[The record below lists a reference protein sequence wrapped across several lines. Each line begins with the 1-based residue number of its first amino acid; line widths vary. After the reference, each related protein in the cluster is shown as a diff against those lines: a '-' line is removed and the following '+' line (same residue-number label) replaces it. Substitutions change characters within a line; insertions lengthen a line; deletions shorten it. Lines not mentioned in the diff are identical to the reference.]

1 MERSASRLNPDLE
14 TCSLHLPEAT
24 GVYLFKDESG
34 KILYIGKAKNLR
46 KRVLSYFRPRNGQSP
61 KTSVMISRAKTI
73 EFILTSTEKEAFIL
87 ESNLVKEHAPRYNI
101 VLRDDKQYPCL
112 RLDVQNPYPRLAIV
126 RKIKK
131 DGALYFGPY
140 SSANSVRSTL
150 KLIERLFPL
159 RKCKGVSLP
168 KRTRP
173 CLNYQLGRC
182 LGPCAN
188 PISPSSYREIVE
200 QVRLFLEGRNQ
211 ELIRKL
217 ERNMLSA
224 SDSLDFEKA
233 AKIRDQIRA
242 LQRVMERQNVV
253 SRKLED
259 QDVIGIVESPG
270 TFVLLILFIRKGY
283 LTGSG
288 DYRIRQKNATPSEV
302 MEAFIKQ
309 YYSRNSFIPKE
320 ILISHPIE
328 DVQSV
333 TEWISDLAG
342 KRVRIH
348 YPVRGEKREL
358 IEMALRNA
366 KELLNRDQRYPEDR
380 LEEMVRDTLKL
391 RRLPRVIQGIDIS
404 NIQGDMAVGA
414 VVSFVEGRPDKKGYR
429 NYKIKAVSGIDD
441 YAMMS
446 ELVRRRLSKKDPP
459 DLILVDGGK
468 GHLHAVRK
476 TMDQMDL
483 PNPPD
488 VVALA
493 KSGENGREEK
503 VYIPDRKN
511 PLNLRP
517 DHPVLLFLMRI
528 RDEAHRRAIT
538 YYRKR
543 FLEDFKSSGLD
554 GIKGLGPVKK
564 RDLLRYFGSL
574 SNLLKASI
582 DDLVKTPGIGPHMAE
597 RIYKALRGQE

>member
-1 MERSASRLNPDLE
+1 MERLASRLNPDVE

-34 KILYIGKAKNLR
+34 RILYVGKAKNLR

-61 KTSVMISRAKTI
+61 KTSLMISRAKTI
-73 EFILTSTEKEAFIL
+73 EYILTSTEKEAFIL
-87 ESNLVKEHAPRYNI
+87 ESNLVKEHGPRYNI

-112 RLDVQNPYPRLAIV
+112 RLDIQNAYPRLAIV

-150 KLIERLFPL
+150 RLIERIFPL

-188 PISPSSYREIVE
+188 QVSPSLYREIVD

-217 ERNMLSA
+217 ERDMLSA
-224 SDSLDFEKA
+224 SNSLDFEKA
-233 AKIRDQIRA
+233 AKVRDQIRA

-259 QDVIGIVESPG
+259 RDVIGMVETNG
-270 TFVLLILFIRKGY
+270 TFLLLILFIRKGY

-309 YYSRNSFIPKE
+309 YYSRDSFIPKD
-320 ILISHPIE
+320 IMICHPIE
-328 DVQSV
+328 DIQSV

-348 YPVRGEKREL
+348 CPLRGEKREL

-366 KELLNRDQRYPEDR
+366 KELLNRYRSYPEER
-380 LEEMVRDTLKL
+380 LEEMLRDTLKL
-391 RRLPRVIQGIDIS
+391 RRVPRVIEGIDIS

-414 VVSFVEGRPDKKGYR
+414 VVSFVGGRPDKKGYR

-468 GHLHAVRK
+468 GHLNAVKK
-476 TMDQMDL
+476 TVDQMEL
-483 PNPPD
+483 PDSPD

-493 KSGENGREEK
+493 KSGENGGEEK

-517 DHPVLLFLMRI
+517 DDPVMLFLMRI

-543 FLEDFKSSGLD
+543 FMQDFKDSELD
-554 GIKGLGPVKK
+554 GIGGLGATRKK
-564 RDLLRYFGSL
+564 QLLRYFGSL
-574 SNLLKASI
+574 SNLFQASV
-582 DDLVKTPGIGPHMAE
+582 DDLLEVPGIGPHMAE
-597 RIYKALRGQE
+597 RIYRALRGQE